1 MLILGLKGLRIC
13 MLMIGVKGSRDV
25 TVKKKRLISGLL
37 EIVILIV
44 TSENQKNI

>member
-1 MLILGLKGLRIC
+1 

-25 TVKKKRLISGLL
+25 TVKKKKRLISGLL

-44 TSENQKNI
+44 TSDNQKIFDFNGFQGLFN